1 MMKEI
6 IKAMAAVFCFILLI
20 PIFIL
25 YLIRFFSFQSIGHL
39 LCLIPGFFGI
49 MLRRVWY
56 KCALKKCGKNLT
68 VDFLGAIRTPK
79 STIGDNVYIGMNSY
93 VGLADIGDDTM
104 IAGHTLVMSGG
115 AQHGIEKLDIP
126 MRLQEGIVK
135 RMIIGKDCWI
145 GAGVRILADVADHS
159 VVGTG
164 SVVTK
169 KFAPYDI
176 IAGVPAKKIK
186 SRK

>member
-1 MMKEI
+1 MKEL
-6 IKAMAAVFCFILLI
+6 IKAMFALISFILLI
-20 PIFIL
+20 PFFIL
-25 YLIRFFSFQSIGHL
+25 YLIRLFSFMSISEL
-39 LCLIPGFFGI
+39 LSLIPGFFGV

-56 KCALKKCGKNLT
+56 KCTLQKCGSNLT

-79 STIGDNVYIGMNSY
+79 ATVGNNVYIGIHSFI
-93 VGLADIGDDTM
+93 GLVDIGDDTM
-104 IAGHTLVMSGG
+104 ISGKVLVLSGG
-115 AQHGIEKLDIP
+115 AQHGIAKLDIP
-126 MRLQEGIVK
+126 MRLQEGKVEKIK
-135 RMIIGKDCWI
+135 IGKDCWI
-145 GAGVRILADVADHS
+145 GAGTIILADIADHTVIGS
-159 VVGTG
+159 G